1 MPGTF
6 AKDLRDCI
14 YKNICNSMQNKIQGS
29 VVAGFLP
36 LWGKNSSYNIFG
48 KQVTSKPIDIQIPK

>member
-1 MPGTF
+1 
-6 AKDLRDCI
+6 
-14 YKNICNSMQNKIQGS
+14 MQNKIQGS